1 MFLKTNHFIIILL
14 LGAGSFGVMQTA
26 SAQTPSYSVNTF
38 SDPNSGISLKYPSDW
53 SVASKDYTNAFFGTP
68 NAVNPSSS
76 SSENGAA
83 NTTTTPNSLPS
94 FSTTTPIVLL
104 LPQTLDGA
112 NLVILSELLPIPM
125 TVDKYIE
132 LTKSHLST
140 IPMSNAIPFSISN
153 YSGLKY
159 NIALPKGINQTQI
172 AFVKDS
178 KAFVI
183 GYNLGITNQT
193 KDAADIKSIISS
205 ITFQTNGQGLTSQS
219 AVRSGNT
226 GTGTMATSTLPNT
239 PNSNALA
246 STSNNNNGVS
256 ASTSSSNSGNGGT
269 SSENNATLMNM
280 HSSHIQPSPTSSVTS
295 SSSTR

>member
-14 LGAGSFGVMQTA
+14 LGAGSLGVMQTS

-38 SDPNSGISLKYPSDW
+38 SDPTSGISLKYPSDW
-53 SVASKDYTNAFFGTP
+53 SVASKDYTNAFFGNP
-68 NAVNPSSS
+68 NAANPSS
-76 SSENGAA
+76 SSENGA
-83 NTTTTPNSLPS
+83 TTTTTTTTNSLPS
-94 FSTTTPIVLL
+94 LSTTTPIVLL
-104 LPQTLDGA
+104 LPQSLDGA

-125 TVDKYIE
+125 TVNKYIE

-140 IPMSNAIPFSISN
+140 IPFSNAIPFSISN

-183 GYNLGITNQT
+183 GYILGITNQT

-205 ITFQTNGQGLTSQS
+205 ITFQTKGQGITSQS
-219 AVRSGNT
+219 AVSSGNT
-226 GTGTMATSTLPNT
+226 GTGTMATSTLHNT
-239 PNSNALA
+239 QNSNAI
-246 STSNNNNGVS
+246 
-256 ASTSSSNSGNGGT
+256 ASTSSNKGVSVSTSSNNSGNVGT
-269 SSENNATLMNM
+269 SSEKNATLMNM
-280 HSSHIQPSPTSSVTS
+280 PNSHIQSSPTSNVTS